1 MIDFATFLLSYWIS
15 RINVFRVIV
24 VGRLGEYDFHIS
36 TLMISHIY
44 CNCQKNFNLSNLMK
58 LLRIHE
64 EVLQTWIKYMH
75 TADFQSF
82 TNNSW
87 RI

>member
-1 MIDFATFLLSYWIS
+1 MIDFATFLLSYWIG

-44 CNCQKNFNLSNLMK
+44 CNCEKKISTYGNGWTIEGNNF
-58 LLRIHE
+58 
-64 EVLQTWIKYMH
+64 
-75 TADFQSF
+75 
-82 TNNSW
+82 
-87 RI
+87 